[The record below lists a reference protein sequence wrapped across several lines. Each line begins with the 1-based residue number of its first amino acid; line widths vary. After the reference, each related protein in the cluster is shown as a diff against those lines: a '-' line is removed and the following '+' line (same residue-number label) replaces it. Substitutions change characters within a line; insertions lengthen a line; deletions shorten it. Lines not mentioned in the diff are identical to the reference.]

1 MPNSKS
7 AEKSLRQ
14 SKKRQAHNK
23 RYKNRIKKVARQ
35 IDDAVDA
42 GNKKEAEKLLPTYFK
57 AVDKAAKR
65 NILHKNT
72 AARRKSLYAKKVSGK
87 EKVAQEATATESSSQ
102 DK

>member
-14 SKKRQAHNK
+14 SKKRAAHNK
-23 RYKNRIKKVARQ
+23 RYKNRIKKIARQ
-35 IDDAVDA
+35 IDDTVEA
-42 GNKKEAEKLLPTYFK
+42 GDKKGAEKLLPTYFK

-65 NILHKNT
+65 NVLHKNT
-72 AARRKSLYAKKVSGK
+72 AARRKSLYAKKVNG
-87 EKVAQEATATESSSQ
+87 KVAQEATAAKSSSQ